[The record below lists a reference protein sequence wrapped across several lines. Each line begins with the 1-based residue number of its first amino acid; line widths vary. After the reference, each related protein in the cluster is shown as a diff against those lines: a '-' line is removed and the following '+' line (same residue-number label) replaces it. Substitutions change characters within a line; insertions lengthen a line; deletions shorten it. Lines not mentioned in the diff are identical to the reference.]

1 MLVILIAFLAGV
13 LIGLTGTGAGAV
25 LTPLLLLVTPF
36 GAATVIGTDLLSG
49 AAAKLVGV
57 WEHRKLGQVNWKLAA
72 WLLGGSLP
80 GTLAG
85 ILVLHLLE
93 ARMSPHHLDRLLR
106 LLLGMTLFG
115 VSLFLPFLRKRQL
128 RIPAAE
134 GPDPAR
140 AGRRDD
146 AQPSGHVS
154 LLKLGAAGAVVGFL
168 VAMTSV
174 GSGSLMM
181 IALLVLV
188 PLPLASLVGTDI
200 LFGLV
205 TTALAGSL
213 HFAMG
218 HIDPK
223 LFFLVAAGEVPG
235 VVLGSRLTRRI
246 PERYFTWAFSALYFS
261 LGAQL
266 LIR

>member
-36 GAATVIGTDLLSG
+36 TAATVIGTDLLSG

-57 WEHRKLGQVNWKLAA
+57 WEHRKLGQVNWRLAA

-85 ILVLHLLE
+85 ILVLHVFE

-134 GPDPAR
+134 GPESR
-140 AGRRDD
+140 QRDD
-146 AQPSGHVS
+146 AHPSAYGHS
-154 LLKLGAAGAVVGFL
+154 SWLKLGAVGAVVGFL

-223 LFFLVAAGEVPG
+223 LFLLVAAGEVPG

-246 PERYFTWAFSALYFS
+246 PERYFTWVFSALYFS
-261 LGAQL
+261 LGARL

>member
-25 LTPLLLLVTPF
+25 LTPLLLLMTPYA
-36 GAATVIGTDLLSG
+36 AATVIGTDLLSG

-57 WEHRKLGQVNWKLAA
+57 WEHRKLGQVNWRLAA

-85 ILVLHLLE
+85 ILVLHLFE
-93 ARMSPHHLDRLLR
+93 VRMSPYHLDRLLR
-106 LLLGMTLFG
+106 LLLGVTLFG

-128 RIPAAE
+128 SIPAAQ
-134 GPDPAR
+134 GPESR
-140 AGRRDD
+140 RRDD
-146 AQPSGHVS
+146 AHAS
-154 LLKLGAAGAVVGFL
+154 A
-168 VAMTSV
+168 TSV

-223 LFFLVAAGEVPG
+223 LFLLVAAGEVPG

-246 PERYFTWAFSALYFS
+246 PERYFTWVFSALYFS
-261 LGAQL
+261 LGARL